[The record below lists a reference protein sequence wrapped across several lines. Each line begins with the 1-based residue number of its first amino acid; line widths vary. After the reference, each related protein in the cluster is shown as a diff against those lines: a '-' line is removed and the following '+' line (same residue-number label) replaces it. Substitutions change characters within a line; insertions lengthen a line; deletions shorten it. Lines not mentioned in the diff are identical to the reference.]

1 MRTRNI
7 GLVLAAVLILSM
19 LAPVFSGPD
28 KSAETLIKNAER
40 LQKHVYYRNSVLVNA
55 TSGLNT
61 SLYAYN
67 LSLILNLTSLA
78 DSYLNIS
85 KKLYSQGNYTG
96 ATTYAIKAITTYGE
110 VIELQEELS
119 EALNIEFKV
128 GKEQEKSNLTAKNV
142 TAINRTALVLQLE
155 VLKARIAELKKVLG
169 KINQSIYNVTGALNL
184 LDDAESLISDAEEK
198 LQAGNITV
206 SELAKTLGTVKKILG
221 LVNAELHRASLKVT
235 VVKAMKLGLIK
246 NNATQVLNMTPIINH
261 TKIKG
266 KGKPTLNDT
275 KELEE
280 EVNKTESKL
289 EKEAKKQADIKQ
301 LFKQAEKQIKEAK
314 KDIKVIKKEIKEIKK
329 EEEGHGKE
337 NQGKKEEVRG
347 NNKK

>member
-19 LAPVFSGPD
+19 LEPVFSGPD
-28 KSAETLIKNAER
+28 KSAETLITNAER
-40 LQKHVYYRNSVLVNA
+40 LQRQVYYRNSVLVNA

-67 LSLILNLTSLA
+67 LSLILNLTRLA
-78 DSYLNIS
+78 DSYLNMS
-85 KKLYSQGNYTG
+85 KQLYSQGNYTG
-96 ATTYAIKAITTYGE
+96 AATYAIKAINTYGE
-110 VIELQEELS
+110 VIELQEKLS
-119 EALNIEFKV
+119 DALNVEFKV
-128 GKEQEKSNLTAKNV
+128 GKEQEKYNITAANV

-155 VLKARIAELKKVLG
+155 VLKARIAELKNVLG

-184 LDDAESLISDAEEK
+184 LDDAESLLSDAEAK

-221 LVNAELHRASLKVT
+221 LVNAELQRASLKVT
-235 VVKAMKLGLIK
+235 VVRAMKLGILK

-266 KGKPTLNDT
+266 KGKPSINDT
-275 KELEE
+275 KKLEE

-301 LFKQAEKQIKEAK
+301 LFKQAEKQIQEAK
-314 KDIKVIKKEIKEIKK
+314 KDINVIKKEVKEK
-329 EEEGHGKE
+329 EEGHGKG
-337 NQGKKEEVRG
+337 NQGKKEEARG

>member
-1 MRTRNI
+1 MRARNV

-28 KSAETLIKNAER
+28 KSAETLIKNAEK

-67 LSLILNLTSLA
+67 LSLILNLTRLA
-78 DSYLNIS
+78 DSYLNMS
-85 KKLYSQGNYTG
+85 KQLYSQGNYTG
-96 ATTYAIKAITTYGE
+96 AATYAIKAINTYGE
-110 VIELQEELS
+110 VFELQEELS
-119 EALNIEFKV
+119 EALNIEFEV
-128 GKEQEKSNLTAKNV
+128 EKEQEEYNITA
-142 TAINRTALVLQLE
+142 TINRTALVLQLE
-155 VLKARIAELKKVLG
+155 VLEERIAELKNVLG

-184 LDDAESLISDAEEK
+184 LDDAESLLSDAEEK

-221 LVNAELHRASLKVT
+221 LVNAELQRASLKVT
-235 VVKAMKLGLIK
+235 VVKAMKLGLLK

-261 TKIKG
+261 TKIKD
-266 KGKPTLNDT
+266 KGKPSLNDT
-275 KELEE
+275 KELDE

-314 KDIKVIKKEIKEIKK
+314 KDINVIKKEVKE

-337 NQGKKEEVRG
+337 NQSKKEEARG